1 MCPKSLAETL
11 RPWDDAAILQAG
23 VSPMRLVPSRRSL
36 VRALPGLVLA
46 RQAWAQAAPSL
57 STRVNGLG
65 ERLLAAQNQGG
76 DAVLVSALS
85 LLDAMAL
92 LVPGAR
98 GEALQAMDQLLGAD
112 NRAAYA
118 ALHAQL
124 GGANALRRTSGAW
137 LPGGEGPLPDYRAAV
152 TALGAEIQ
160 SVNFRDP
167 RTLRQINDWV
177 AARTENLIPSLLERL
192 PATTVLVLTA
202 ALHFAATW
210 QQPFD
215 PAATR
220 TGPFRRAAGGT
231 AEARFMTGVVTARFA
246 RGEQIHAV
254 RLRYTTPDFE
264 LLLLA
269 PQRGGSPAAVST
281 LVGQG
286 KILETL
292 SALRF
297 AEAEV
302 GVTLPK
308 FEASHGADLLPA
320 LRRITPAFGASYPG
334 ITGGDIII
342 GEVRQKAVLKVDE
355 RGTEAA
361 AATAMIGSR
370 GISTR
375 PVFAA
380 DAPFL
385 AVVLHVP
392 TGLHIV
398 SALIN
403 LPRSA

>member
-1 MCPKSLAETL
+1 MDARTPNTDWQSAALAEA
-11 RPWDDAAILQAG
+11 PA
-23 VSPMRLVPSRRSL
+23 SL
-36 VRALPGLVLA
+36 PA
-46 RQAWAQAAPSL
+46 
-57 STRVNGLG
+57 RVNGLG
-65 ERLLAAQNQGG
+65 ERLLAAQDQDE
-76 DAVLVSALS
+76 DAVLISPLS
-85 LLDAMAL
+85 LLDAVAL
-92 LVPGAR
+92 LALGAR
-98 GEALQAMDQLLGAD
+98 GEALQQMNGLLGPD
-112 NRAAYA
+112 HRAAYA

-124 GGANALRRTSGAW
+124 GSATALRRASSAW
-137 LPGGEGPLPDYRAAV
+137 LAGGEAPLPDYRAAL

-160 SVNFRDP
+160 SVDFRDP
-167 RTLRQINDWV
+167 GAVRLINAWV
-177 AARTENLIPSLLERL
+177 AARTGNLIPSLLDRL
-192 PATTVLVLTA
+192 SANTALVLTA

-210 QQPFD
+210 QQTFD

-220 TGPFRRAAGGT
+220 TGPFRRAGGGT

-246 RGEQIHAV
+246 RGEDIHAV
-254 RLRYTTPDFE
+254 RLRYTTRDFE

-269 PQRGGSPAAVST
+269 PRPDGNPSAVRT

-297 AEAEV
+297 AEDQV

-308 FEASHGADLLPA
+308 FEASHGGELLPA
-320 LRRITPAFGASYPG
+320 LRRITPAFDASYTG
-334 ITGGDIII
+334 ITGRGVVVNQ
-342 GEVRQKAVLKVDE
+342 VRQKAVLKVDE

-361 AATAMIGSR
+361 AATAIIAQR

-375 PVFAA
+375 PVFHA

-392 TGLHIV
+392 SGLHIV

>member
-1 MCPKSLAETL
+1 
-11 RPWDDAAILQAG
+11 
-23 VSPMRLVPSRRSL
+23 MRMLPLRRSL

-46 RQAWAQAAPSL
+46 SQAWPQEAPASL
-57 STRVNGLG
+57 SARVNGLG
-65 ERLLAAQNQGG
+65 ERLLAAQDQGG
-76 DAVLVSALS
+76 DAVMVSPLS

-92 LVPGAR
+92 LVLGAR
-98 GEALQAMDQLLGAD
+98 GDALRAVDDLLGAD

-124 GGANALRRTSGAW
+124 GGATALRRASGAW
-137 LPGGEGPLPDYRAAV
+137 LPGGEAPLPDYQAAV
-152 TALGAEIQ
+152 TALGAEIR
-160 SVNFRDP
+160 SVNFGDP
-167 RTLRQINDWV
+167 RTVGLINDWV
-177 AARTENLIPSLLERL
+177 AARTGNLIPSLLDRL
-192 PATTVLVLTA
+192 PVNTVLVLTA
-202 ALHFAATW
+202 ALHFAAMW
-210 QQPFD
+210 QQPFN

-220 TGPFRRAAGGT
+220 TGPFRRAGGGT
-231 AEARFMTGVVTARFA
+231 AEVRFMTGVVTTRFA
-246 RGEQIHAV
+246 QGEGIHAV
-254 RLRYTTPDFE
+254 RLRYTTRDFE

-269 PQRGGSPAAVST
+269 PQHGASPSAVRA

-297 AEAEV
+297 AEGEV
-302 GVTLPK
+302 SVTLPK
-308 FEASHGADLLPA
+308 FEASHGGDLLPA

-334 ITGGDIII
+334 ITGRDVVVS
-342 GEVRQKAVLKVDE
+342 EVRQKTVLKVDE

-361 AATAMIGSR
+361 AATAIVAQR
-370 GISTR
+370 GILVR

-403 LPRSA
+403 LPRST

>member
-1 MCPKSLAETL
+1 MT
-11 RPWDDAAILQAG
+11 AAIVQMVAN
-23 VSPMRLVPSRRSL
+23 PMRLLPSRRSL

-46 RQAWAQAAPSL
+46 GPAWPQAAPESL

-65 ERLLAAQNQGG
+65 ERLLAAQNQGE
-76 DAVLVSALS
+76 DAVLISPLS
-85 LLDAMAL
+85 LLDATAL
-92 LVPGAR
+92 LALGAR
-98 GEALQAMDQLLGAD
+98 GEALQAMNGLLGPD
-112 NRAAYA
+112 HRAAYA

-124 GGANALRRTSGAW
+124 GSATALRRASGAW
-137 LPGGEGPLPDYRAAV
+137 LAGGEPPLPDYQAAV

-167 RTLRQINDWV
+167 RTVGLINDWV
-177 AARTENLIPSLLERL
+177 AARTGNLIPALLDRL
-192 PATTVLVLTA
+192 LPNTVLVLTA

-210 QQPFD
+210 QQTFD

-220 TGPFRRAAGGT
+220 TGPFRRAGGGT
-231 AEARFMTGVVTARFA
+231 AEVRFMTGVVPARFA
-246 RGEQIHAV
+246 RAEGIHAV
-254 RLRYTTPDFE
+254 RLRYTTRDFE

-269 PQRGGSPAAVST
+269 PQGGGNPSAVRT

-292 SALRF
+292 AALRF
-297 AEAEV
+297 AEDQV

-308 FEASHGADLLPA
+308 FEASHGGELLPA

-334 ITGGDIII
+334 ITGRDVVVS
-342 GEVRQKAVLKVDE
+342 EVRQKAVLKVDE

-361 AATAMIGSR
+361 AATAIIAQR

-398 SALIN
+398 SGLIN